1 MKKLLIAFIL
11 FACLGFQT
19 QQEKKVTLTF
29 SIEEVQLIYDALGE
43 LPAKKSEGLRM
54 RIAQE
59 ANRQL
64 ADTVKKK

>member
-1 MKKLLIAFIL
+1 MKKLLIAFVL
-11 FACLGFQT
+11 FTCFAFQT

-43 LPAKKSEGLRM
+43 LPAKKVEVLR
-54 RIAQE
+54 IKIVQE
-59 ANRQL
+59 ANKQL